1 MNGHEILIE
10 IFILRKKRDRKIDMR
25 GMKLAIEYSRE
36 PCNTFL
42 LSCLPLLVWFMSGCN
57 DITFMTS
64 LMCGWKP
71 DSDSDVDV
79 RVKADEPE
87 YVCRKTYRVW
97 EIVPKGTGLV
107 RKQPLAFIC
116 LAINHPWISLHTH
129 TYTETSAAI
138 SCVQP
143 LFHPLSTPFSPI
155 YEEALMDRQTVD
167 TARYWS
173 LWAQPVMMD
182 V

>member
-1 MNGHEILIE
+1 
-10 IFILRKKRDRKIDMR
+10 MR
-25 GMKLAIEYSRE
+25 GIKAIEYSRE
-36 PCNTFL
+36 PCNNTFL
-42 LSCLPLLVWFMSGCN
+42 LSCLPFFGFMWGCN
-57 DITFMTS
+57 EITFVTS
-64 LMCGWKP
+64 LMCIQP

-79 RVKADEPE
+79 RVKADGPE

-116 LAINHPWISLHTH
+116 LSINHPWTSLHTH

-167 TARYWS
+167 TAESMSPACDDGRVVS
-173 LWAQPVMMD
+173 NP
-182 V
+182 